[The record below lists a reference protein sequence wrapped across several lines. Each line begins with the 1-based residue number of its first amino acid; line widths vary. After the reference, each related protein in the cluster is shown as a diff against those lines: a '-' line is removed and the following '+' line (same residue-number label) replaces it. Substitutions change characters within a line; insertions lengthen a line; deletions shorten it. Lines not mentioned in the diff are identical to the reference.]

1 MLLTSP
7 TSKAWEKSKVTAQ
20 SQGLPGGRDGFEPR
34 QCDTGSIRGL
44 HREATAC
51 ALVSS
56 TLGET
61 GVHRAAEGNPC
72 FSSKSGP
79 RLWLLDHNVSRGQAG
94 IKPAVIT
101 QHPARRLGPEPLQ
114 QLLRGPADAV
124 NNTSP
129 VRIRPAQENSP
140 DGHRADNCVT
150 FAWTDRFLSLEAG
163 EKRQPAASEAR
174 RLPSHRL
181 RHHVTLIKG

>member
-1 MLLTSP
+1 MGLRIRCVLLTSP

-34 QCDTGSIRGL
+34 QCDTGSMRGL

-61 GVHRAAEGNPC
+61 GVHRAAEGNLC

-79 RLWLLDHNVSRGQAG
+79 RLWLLDHEVSRGQAG

-114 QLLRGPADAV
+114 QLLRGPADTV
-124 NNTSP
+124 NNISP
-129 VRIRPAQENSP
+129 VHTQPAQENSP
-140 DGHRADNCVT
+140 DGRRATWGCLGETPRVHDADNCVT
-150 FAWTDRFLSLEAG
+150 FAWTD
-163 EKRQPAASEAR
+163 
-174 RLPSHRL
+174 
-181 RHHVTLIKG
+181 